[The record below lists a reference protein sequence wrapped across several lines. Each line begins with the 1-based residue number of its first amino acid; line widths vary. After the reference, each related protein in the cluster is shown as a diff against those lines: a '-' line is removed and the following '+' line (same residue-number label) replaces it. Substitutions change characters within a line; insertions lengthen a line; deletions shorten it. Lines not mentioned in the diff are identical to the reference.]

1 MALLGPCEPD
11 PFEYRLMVPMW
22 VDRRRRRSPS
32 QRSRLLRLVEH
43 AALRTGYDRGTIT
56 RAQSNVAQAFD
67 EGQSTL

>member
-1 MALLGPCEPD
+1 
-11 PFEYRLMVPMW
+11 MVPMW